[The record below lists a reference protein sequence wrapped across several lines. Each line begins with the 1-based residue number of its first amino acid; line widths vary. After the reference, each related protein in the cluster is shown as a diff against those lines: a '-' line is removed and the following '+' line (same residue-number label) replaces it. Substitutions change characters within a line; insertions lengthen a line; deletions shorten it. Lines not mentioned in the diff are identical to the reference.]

1 MDGVPSPDPTAAGA
15 FSRAKSHRPADPYH
29 QEERSMA
36 YTRKPP
42 ALLIMGAIVLAIG
55 GLASSGNLDSVIA

>member
-15 FSRAKSHRPADPYH
+15 ISGAKSHRPADPYH
-29 QEERSMA
+29 EEERSMV
-36 YTRKPP
+36 YSRKPP
-42 ALLIMGAIVLAIG
+42 ALRIIGTIVLAIG